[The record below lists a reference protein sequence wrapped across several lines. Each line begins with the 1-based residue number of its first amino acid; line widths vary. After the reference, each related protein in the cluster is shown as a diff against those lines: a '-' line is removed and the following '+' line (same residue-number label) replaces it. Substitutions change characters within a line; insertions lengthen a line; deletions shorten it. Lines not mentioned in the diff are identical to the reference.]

1 MHCFVEN
8 RAVARR
14 PPAVCLTAIF
24 AKIAEKRRNPGQTLF
39 GCTVLSCHQEVCLP
53 LFGVP
58 QKMPLVT
65 ATRLTPVHP
74 GAMTDSKFVPSNGS
88 SSSSSVRPSPRA
100 RVVAAA
106 FFFAHERQRR
116 YVTRVQICVR
126 IVPRHEGP
134 HHPAAAQSRRCRQQ
148 YSVIGS
154 LIPAHVSLHQWHL
167 QITL

>member
-1 MHCFVEN
+1 MYSGPNKSLHCFVEN

-24 AKIAEKRRNPGQTLF
+24 AKIVEKRRNPGQTLF

-88 SSSSSVRPSPRA
+88 SSSSSVRPSVASVPARPR
-100 RVVAAA
+100 
-106 FFFAHERQRR
+106 RR
-116 YVTRVQICVR
+116 RLLLLR
-126 IVPRHEGP
+126 PRKATALRYP
-134 HHPAAAQSRRCRQQ
+134 STNLRANRP
-148 YSVIGS
+148 
-154 LIPAHVSLHQWHL
+154 
-167 QITL
+167 